1 MKAQITSL
9 PCSRLAIF
17 VIGNV
22 VFASPLFS
30 LHRKMIWLNYDV
42 ISQKAFKG
50 FFFPKD
56 SNTCCGFLSA
66 LYFLYAMWRQGKMQL
81 FFSKSIIYHA
91 NVVFFFGVI
100 FMGGNLFNLVKV
112 YFFTFA
118 CILLLESHWASG
130 LSSSN
135 RICRY
140 NDTCI
145 FPDSRLGTG
154 GWRRVTRL
162 ALTL

>member
-1 MKAQITSL
+1 MKAQITLL

-17 VIGNV
+17 AICNV
-22 VFASPLFS
+22 VSVSPLVS
-30 LHRKMIWLNYDV
+30 LHRKMIWLNCYV
-42 ISQKAFKG
+42 ISQKVFK
-50 FFFPKD
+50 FFLPKD
-56 SNTCCGFLSA
+56 SNTCCAFLSA
-66 LYFLYAMWRQGKMQL
+66 LYLWYVKWRQGKMHV
-81 FFSKSIIYHA
+81 FSLSLLYYA
-91 NVVFFFGVI
+91 NAYFFGVI
-100 FMGGNLFNLVKV
+100 FMRRNLLNLEKV
-112 YFFTFA
+112 NFFTFV

-135 RICRY
+135 GICRY

-145 FPDSRLGTG
+145 FPDGRLGTG

>member
-17 VIGNV
+17 AIGNV

-30 LHRKMIWLNYDV
+30 LHRKMIWLNCDV

-50 FFFPKD
+50 FFFPERLEHMLRFPFSAVFFVCYVATRK
-56 SNTCCGFLSA
+56 NVTFFLQVYYISCK
-66 LYFLYAMWRQGKMQL
+66 RC
-81 FFSKSIIYHA
+81 
-91 NVVFFFGVI
+91 FFFGVI
-100 FMGGNLFNLVKV
+100 FMGRNLFNLVKV

>member
-17 VIGNV
+17 AIGNV
-22 VFASPLFS
+22 VFALPLFS
-30 LHRKMIWLNYDV
+30 LHRKMIRLNCDV

-56 SNTCCGFLSA
+56 SNTCCCFISA
-66 LYFLYAMWRQGKMQL
+66 LYFLYAMWRQGKMYL

-100 FMGGNLFNLVKV
+100 FMGRNLFNLEKV
-112 YFFTFA
+112 YCFTFV

-145 FPDSRLGTG
+145 FPDGRLGTG
-154 GWRRVTRL
+154 GWRRVARL
-162 ALTL
+162 ALIL

>member
-1 MKAQITSL
+1 MKAQITLL

-17 VIGNV
+17 AICNV

-30 LHRKMIWLNYDV
+30 LHRKMIWLDCD
-42 ISQKAFKG
+42 IIRQKAFK
-50 FFFPKD
+50 FFSPIKD
-56 SNTCCGFLSA
+56 SNTCWAFLSA
-66 LYFLYAMWRQGKMQL
+66 LYLWYVKRRQAKMHVFSPSLLYYAKADFL
-81 FFSKSIIYHA
+81 
-91 NVVFFFGVI
+91 GVI
-100 FMGGNLFNLVKV
+100 FMGRNLFNLEKV
-112 YFFTFA
+112 YCFTFV
-118 CILLLESHWASG
+118 CILLLESHWAPG

-145 FPDSRLGTG
+145 FPDGRLGTG